1 MQITRDMLK
10 EKGACEKGYRDF
22 CQAFPESDYP
32 DGVEYQA
39 LLDACAENNKDN
51 YANWLLSSFGRTN
64 DETAVEGDLI
74 SDRSIYICGSL
85 KVTGKIKCKQLRVSG
100 FIEAGGS
107 IEAGESIK
115 ADESIEAGESIK
127 AGWSIKADESIEAG
141 ESIKAGGSIK
151 AGWSIKAGG
160 SIKAGW
166 NCGIYA
172 GLHVK
177 LNSCMRYIKAITRPS
192 NIICGEYIEGDVKR

>member
-127 AGWSIKADESIEAG
+127 AGWSIKA
-141 ESIKAGGSIK
+141 
-151 AGWSIKAGG
+151 GG